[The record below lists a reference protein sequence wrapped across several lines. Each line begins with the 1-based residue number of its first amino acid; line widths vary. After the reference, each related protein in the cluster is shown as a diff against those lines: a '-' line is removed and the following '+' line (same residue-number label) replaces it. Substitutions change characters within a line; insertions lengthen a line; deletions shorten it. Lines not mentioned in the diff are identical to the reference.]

1 VNAAPR
7 SKRKHEKPLPLI
19 TSSRTGEPLSNI
31 TPTLTRPHQG
41 SGNALKIFEY
51 RSPLAGEGR
60 VGVVGKDH
68 PGIDLKRGERRE
80 PGEPRCAAARP
91 GSPRDRSGGR
101 AGPPEKRSAGN
112 SLAAIIRH
120 ARSMPALGIRQ
131 NALRYSVLRLLVTA
145 GGLPPRRFIGR
156 WRRFAGI
163 QSPQIVSY
171 KGDPAFSRSRHQNAN
186 DKYEL
191 L

>member
-1 VNAAPR
+1 
-7 SKRKHEKPLPLI
+7 
-19 TSSRTGEPLSNI
+19 
-31 TPTLTRPHQG
+31 
-41 SGNALKIFEY
+41 
-51 RSPLAGEGR
+51 
-60 VGVVGKDH
+60 VVRKDH
-68 PGIDLKRGERRE
+68 PGIDTKRGERAHPANRGLQPLE
-80 PGEPRCAAARP
+80 PDHQEIGAAGEQGHRK
-91 GSPRDRSGGR
+91 
-101 AGPPEKRSAGN
+101 EKRSAGN

>member
-1 VNAAPR
+1 MNAAPR

-101 AGPPEKRSAGN
+101 AGPPERKTLRRELACGDNSACEEY
-112 SLAAIIRH
+112 
-120 ARSMPALGIRQ
+120 ARSRNKAECAALFRPTLAGDSWRSTAEAVYRPMEKVRRDTIAA
-131 NALRYSVLRLLVTA
+131 NCLLQ
-145 GGLPPRRFIGR
+145 G
-156 WRRFAGI
+156 
-163 QSPQIVSY
+163 
-171 KGDPAFSRSRHQNAN
+171 RSRVLAIPSP
-186 DKYEL
+186 ECER
-191 L
+191 